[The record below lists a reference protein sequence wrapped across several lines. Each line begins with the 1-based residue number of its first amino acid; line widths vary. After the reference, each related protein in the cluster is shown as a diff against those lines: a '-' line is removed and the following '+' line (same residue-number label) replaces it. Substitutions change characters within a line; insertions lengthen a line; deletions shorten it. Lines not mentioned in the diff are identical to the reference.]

1 MYLRIKILF
10 IVTLGFSKLF
20 ISQIFNCEVQVIAPT
35 LQNNPANEEIFSS
48 LKNAMIEY
56 INFGYNWTNDKF
68 EQHEQIDVSF
78 LLTLNSKSGN
88 DFSGK
93 LQITSQRPV
102 FNSDYKSLLMSYIDK
117 NITFKYIRNSP
128 IQYFEGQHVDNLA
141 DILAYYIYM
150 ILGYD
155 YDSFSMEGG
164 TPYFNKADQ
173 ILSICQSASEP
184 GWKAPDGDG
193 SNNRFWLIQ
202 NALQPQ
208 FTSLR
213 KTFYNYHISGL
224 DQCYIN
230 RDTCIKEIT
239 SSVNDLL
246 EIHKSRPSS
255 LNMQLFFNAK
265 YEELI
270 KIYLPTS
277 PSERNKIY
285 NLVSQL
291 DPSRIKAYNKLK

>member
-1 MYLRIKILF
+1 MYLRIKTLL
-10 IVTLGFSKLF
+10 IVIFWFSKLS

-117 NITFKYIRNSP
+117 NVTFKYIRNSP

-155 YDSFSMEGG
+155 YDSFSLEGG

-213 KTFYNYHISGL
+213 KTFYNYHMSGL

-239 SSVNDLL
+239 SSINDLL

>member
-10 IVTLGFSKLF
+10 IISLGFSKLS

-117 NITFKYIRNSP
+117 NVTFKYIRNSP

>member
-10 IVTLGFSKLF
+10 IVTLGFSKLS

-117 NITFKYIRNSP
+117 NVTFKYIRNSP

-277 PSERNKIY
+277 PAERNKIY

>member
-1 MYLRIKILF
+1 MYLRIKLLLILS
-10 IVTLGFSKLF
+10 LGFSKLCT
-20 ISQIFNCEVQVIAPT
+20 SQIFNCEVQVIAPT

-48 LKNAMIEY
+48 LKNAMIEF
-56 INFGYNWTNDKF
+56 INFGYNWTNDRF

-88 DFSGK
+88 DFSAK

-102 FNSDYKSLLMSYIDK
+102 FSSDYKSLLMSYID
-117 NITFKYIRNSP
+117 NNVTFKYIRNSP

-141 DILAYYIYM
+141 DILAYYIYI

-208 FTSLR
+208 FSSLR

-224 DQCYIN
+224 DQCYVN
-230 RDTCIKEIT
+230 RDMCIKEIT

-277 PSERNKIY
+277 PAERNKIY

>member
-10 IVTLGFSKLF
+10 IVTLSFSKLS

-117 NITFKYIRNSP
+117 NVTFKYIRNSP

>member
-10 IVTLGFSKLF
+10 IVTLGFSKLS

-88 DFSGK
+88 DFLGK

-117 NITFKYIRNSP
+117 NVTFKYIRNSP

>member
-10 IVTLGFSKLF
+10 FVTLGFSKLS

-117 NITFKYIRNSP
+117 NVTFKYIRNSP

-193 SNNRFWLIQ
+193 INNRFWLIQ

-239 SSVNDLL
+239 SSLNDLL

>member
-1 MYLRIKILF
+1 MYLRIKTLL
-10 IVTLGFSKLF
+10 IVTFWFSKLS

-117 NITFKYIRNSP
+117 NVTFKYIRNSP

-155 YDSFSMEGG
+155 YDSFSLEGG

-173 ILSICQSASEP
+173 ILSICQSASEQ

-239 SSVNDLL
+239 SSINDLL

>member
-1 MYLRIKILF
+1 MLII
-10 IVTLGFSKLF
+10 ILGFSKLYM
-20 ISQIFNCEVQVIAPT
+20 SQIFNCEVQVIAPT

-117 NITFKYIRNSP
+117 NVTFKYIRNSP

-141 DILAYYIYM
+141 DILAYYIYI

-208 FTSLR
+208 FSSLR
-213 KTFYNYHISGL
+213 KSFYNYHINGL

-230 RDTCIKEIT
+230 RDTCIEKIT

-277 PSERNKIY
+277 SSTRNEIY

-291 DPSRIKAYNKLK
+291 DPSRIKAYNILK

>member
-1 MYLRIKILF
+1 MYLRIKLLLILS
-10 IVTLGFSKLF
+10 LGFSKLCT
-20 ISQIFNCEVQVIAPT
+20 SQIFNCEVQVIAPT

-48 LKNAMIEY
+48 LKNAMIEF
-56 INFGYNWTNDKF
+56 INFGYNWTNDRF

-88 DFSGK
+88 DFSAK

-102 FNSDYKSLLMSYIDK
+102 FNSDYKSLLMSYID
-117 NITFKYIRNSP
+117 NNVTFKYIRNSP

-141 DILAYYIYM
+141 DILAYYIYI

-277 PSERNKIY
+277 PAERNKIY

>member
-1 MYLRIKILF
+1 MYLRIKLLI
-10 IVTLGFSKLF
+10 IVTLGFYKLF

-117 NITFKYIRNSP
+117 NVTFKYIRNSP

-208 FTSLR
+208 FSSLR

>member
-117 NITFKYIRNSP
+117 NVTFKYIRNSP

>member
-1 MYLRIKILF
+1 MYLRIKLLLILS
-10 IVTLGFSKLF
+10 LGFSKLCT
-20 ISQIFNCEVQVIAPT
+20 SQIFNCEVQVIAPT

-48 LKNAMIEY
+48 LRNAMIEF
-56 INFGYNWTNDKF
+56 INFGYNWTNDRF

-88 DFSGK
+88 DFSAK

-102 FNSDYKSLLMSYIDK
+102 FSSDYKSLLMSYID
-117 NITFKYIRNSP
+117 NNVTFKYIRNSP

-141 DILAYYIYM
+141 DILAYYIYI

-208 FTSLR
+208 FSSLR

-224 DQCYIN
+224 DQCYVN
-230 RDTCIKEIT
+230 RDMCIKEIT

-277 PSERNKIY
+277 PAERNKIY

>member
-1 MYLRIKILF
+1 MYLRIKLLI
-10 IVTLGFSKLF
+10 IVTLGFYKLF

-117 NITFKYIRNSP
+117 NVTFKYIRNSP

-141 DILAYYIYM
+141 DILAYYIYI

-164 TPYFNKADQ
+164 TPYFTKADQ

-208 FTSLR
+208 FSSLR

>member
-10 IVTLGFSKLF
+10 IVTLGFSKLS

-117 NITFKYIRNSP
+117 NVTFKYIRNSP

-224 DQCYIN
+224 DQCYLN

>member
-1 MYLRIKILF
+1 MYLRIKLLL
-10 IVTLGFSKLF
+10 IVTLGFSKLS

-117 NITFKYIRNSP
+117 NVTFKYIRNSP

-208 FTSLR
+208 FSSLR

-246 EIHKSRPSS
+246 DIHKSRPSS

-277 PSERNKIY
+277 PYERNKIY

>member
-1 MYLRIKILF
+1 MYLRIKTLL
-10 IVTLGFSKLF
+10 IVIFWFSKLS

-117 NITFKYIRNSP
+117 NVTFKYIRNSP

-155 YDSFSMEGG
+155 YDSFSLEGG

-239 SSVNDLL
+239 SSINDLL

>member
-1 MYLRIKILF
+1 MYLRIKLLLIF
-10 IVTLGFSKLF
+10 SLGFSKLCT
-20 ISQIFNCEVQVIAPT
+20 SQIFNCEVQVIAPT

-117 NITFKYIRNSP
+117 NVTFKYIRNSP

-141 DILAYYIYM
+141 DILAYYIYI

-230 RDTCIKEIT
+230 RDTCLKEIT

-270 KIYLPTS
+270 KIFLPTS

>member
-1 MYLRIKILF
+1 MCLRIKLLI
-10 IVTLGFSKLF
+10 IVTLGFYKFSVA
-20 ISQIFNCEVQVIAPT
+20 QIFNCEVQVIAPT

-48 LKNAMIEY
+48 LKIAMIEY

-117 NITFKYIRNSP
+117 NVTFKYIRNSP

>member
-1 MYLRIKILF
+1 MYLKIKILILIF
-10 IVTLGFSKLF
+10 LGITKFSF
-20 ISQIFNCEVQVIAPT
+20 SQIFNCEVQVIAPT

-48 LKNAMIEY
+48 LKNAMIEF
-56 INFGYNWTNDKF
+56 INFGYAWTDDKF

-78 LLTLNSKSGN
+78 LLTLNTKSGN

-93 LQITSQRPV
+93 LQITSQRPI
-102 FNSDYKSLLMSYIDK
+102 FNSDYKSLLMNYIDK
-117 NITFKYIRNSP
+117 NVTFKYIRNSP
-128 IQYFEGQHVDNLA
+128 IQYFKGQHIDNLA
-141 DILAYYIYM
+141 DVLAYYIYM

-164 TPYFNKADQ
+164 TAYFNKADQ
-173 ILSICQSASEP
+173 ILNICQSAPES

-202 NALQPQ
+202 NTLQPQ
-208 FTSLR
+208 FSSLR
-213 KTFYNYHISGL
+213 KTLYNYHINGL
-224 DQCYIN
+224 DQCFLN
-230 RDTCIKEIT
+230 RDTCLSNIT
-239 SSVNDLL
+239 SSISDLM
-246 EIHKSRPSS
+246 EIHRSRPSS

-265 YEELI
+265 SEELI

-277 PSERNKIY
+277 KETKNKLY
-285 NLVSQL
+285 NLMSQL

>member
-1 MYLRIKILF
+1 MYLRIKTLL
-10 IVTLGFSKLF
+10 IVTFWFSKLS

-117 NITFKYIRNSP
+117 NVTFKYIRNSP

-155 YDSFSMEGG
+155 YDSFSLEGG

-224 DQCYIN
+224 DKCYIN

-239 SSVNDLL
+239 SSINDLL

>member
-1 MYLRIKILF
+1 MYLRIKLLLILS
-10 IVTLGFSKLF
+10 LGFSKLCT
-20 ISQIFNCEVQVIAPT
+20 SQIFNCEVQVIAPT

-48 LKNAMIEY
+48 LRNAMIEF
-56 INFGYNWTNDKF
+56 INFGYNWTNDRF

-88 DFSGK
+88 DFSAK

-102 FNSDYKSLLMSYIDK
+102 FSSDYKSLLMSYID
-117 NITFKYIRNSP
+117 NNVTFKYIRNSP

-141 DILAYYIYM
+141 DILAYYIYI

-208 FTSLR
+208 FSSLR

-224 DQCYIN
+224 DQCYVN
-230 RDTCIKEIT
+230 RDMCIKEIT

>member
-1 MYLRIKILF
+1 MYLRIKTLL
-10 IVTLGFSKLF
+10 IVTFWFSKLS

-117 NITFKYIRNSP
+117 NVTFKYIRNSP

-155 YDSFSMEGG
+155 YDSFSLEGG

-239 SSVNDLL
+239 SSINDLL

>member
-1 MYLRIKILF
+1 MYLRIKLLLILS
-10 IVTLGFSKLF
+10 LGFSKLCT
-20 ISQIFNCEVQVIAPT
+20 SQIFNCEVQVIAPT

-48 LKNAMIEY
+48 LKNAMIEF
-56 INFGYNWTNDKF
+56 INFGYNWTNDRF

-117 NITFKYIRNSP
+117 NVTFKYIRNSP

-141 DILAYYIYM
+141 DILAYYIYI

-208 FTSLR
+208 FSSLR

-224 DQCYIN
+224 DQCYVN
-230 RDTCIKEIT
+230 RDMCIKEIT

-277 PSERNKIY
+277 PAERNKIY

>member
-1 MYLRIKILF
+1 MYLRIKTLL
-10 IVTLGFSKLF
+10 IVTLWFSKLS

-117 NITFKYIRNSP
+117 NVTFKYIINSP

-155 YDSFSMEGG
+155 YDSFSLEGG

-213 KTFYNYHISGL
+213 KTFYNYHMSGL

-239 SSVNDLL
+239 SSINDLL

>member
-10 IVTLGFSKLF
+10 IVTLGFSKLS

-35 LQNNPANEEIFSS
+35 LQNNPANQEIFSS

-117 NITFKYIRNSP
+117 NVTFKYIRNSP

-239 SSVNDLL
+239 SSVSDLL

>member
-1 MYLRIKILF
+1 MCLRIKILL
-10 IVTLGFSKLF
+10 IVTLGFSKLY

-117 NITFKYIRNSP
+117 NVTFKYIRNSP

-155 YDSFSMEGG
+155 YDSFSLEGG

-265 YEELI
+265 YEEII

-291 DPSRIKAYNKLK
+291 DPSRIKVYNKLK

>member
-10 IVTLGFSKLF
+10 IVTLGFSKLS

-48 LKNAMIEY
+48 LKNAMIEF
-56 INFGYNWTNDKF
+56 INFGYNWTNDRF

-88 DFSGK
+88 DFSAK

-102 FNSDYKSLLMSYIDK
+102 FNSDYKSLLMSYID
-117 NITFKYIRNSP
+117 NNVTFKYIRNSP

-141 DILAYYIYM
+141 DILAYYIYI

-208 FTSLR
+208 FSSLR

-224 DQCYIN
+224 DQCYVN
-230 RDTCIKEIT
+230 RDMCIKEIT

-277 PSERNKIY
+277 PAERNKIY

>member
-1 MYLRIKILF
+1 MYLRIKTLLIVILW
-10 IVTLGFSKLF
+10 FSKLS

-117 NITFKYIRNSP
+117 NVTFKYIRNSP

-155 YDSFSMEGG
+155 YDSFSLEGG

-239 SSVNDLL
+239 SSINDLL

>member
-1 MYLRIKILF
+1 MYLKIKIF
-10 IVTLGFSKLF
+10 ILIFLGITKFSF
-20 ISQIFNCEVQVIAPT
+20 SQIFNCEVQVIAPT

-48 LKNAMIEY
+48 LKNAMIEF
-56 INFGYNWTNDKF
+56 INFGYAWTDDKF

-78 LLTLNSKSGN
+78 LLTLNKKSGN

-93 LQITSQRPV
+93 LQITSQRPI
-102 FNSDYKSLLMSYIDK
+102 FNSDYKSLLMNYIDK
-117 NITFKYIRNSP
+117 NVTFKYIRNSP
-128 IQYFEGQHVDNLA
+128 IQYFKGQHIDNLA
-141 DILAYYIYM
+141 DVLAYYIYM

-164 TPYFNKADQ
+164 TAYFNKADQ
-173 ILSICQSASEP
+173 ILNICQSAPES

-202 NALQPQ
+202 NTLQPQ
-208 FTSLR
+208 FSSLR
-213 KTFYNYHISGL
+213 KTLYNYHINGL
-224 DQCYIN
+224 DQCFLN
-230 RDTCIKEIT
+230 RDTCLSNIT
-239 SSVNDLL
+239 SSISDLM
-246 EIHKSRPSS
+246 EIHRSRPSS

-265 YEELI
+265 SEELI

-277 PSERNKIY
+277 KETKNKLY
-285 NLVSQL
+285 NLMSQL

>member
-10 IVTLGFSKLF
+10 IVSLGFSKLS

-35 LQNNPANEEIFSS
+35 LQNNPANQEIFSS

-117 NITFKYIRNSP
+117 NVTFKYIRNSP

-224 DQCYIN
+224 DHCYIN

>member
-1 MYLRIKILF
+1 MYLRIK
-10 IVTLGFSKLF
+10 TLLIATLWFSKLS

-117 NITFKYIRNSP
+117 NVTFKYIRNSP

-155 YDSFSMEGG
+155 YDSFSLEGG

-239 SSVNDLL
+239 SSINDLL

>member
-10 IVTLGFSKLF
+10 IVTLSFSKLS

-117 NITFKYIRNSP
+117 NVTFKYIRNAP

>member
-10 IVTLGFSKLF
+10 IVTLGFSKLS
-20 ISQIFNCEVQVIAPT
+20 ISQIFSCEVQVIAPT

-117 NITFKYIRNSP
+117 NVTFKYIRNSP

>member
-1 MYLRIKILF
+1 MYLRIKLLF
-10 IVTLGFSKLF
+10 IVALGFSKLS

-117 NITFKYIRNSP
+117 NVTFKYIRNSP
-128 IQYFEGQHVDNLA
+128 IQYFEGQHIDNLA

-155 YDSFSMEGG
+155 YDSFSLEGG

-239 SSVNDLL
+239 SSINDLL

-277 PSERNKIY
+277 PTERNKIY
-285 NLVSQL
+285 NMVSQL

>member
-1 MYLRIKILF
+1 MLII
-10 IVTLGFSKLF
+10 ILGFSKLYM
-20 ISQIFNCEVQVIAPT
+20 SQIFNCEVQVIAPT

-93 LQITSQRPV
+93 LQITS
-102 FNSDYKSLLMSYIDK
+102 LLMSYIDK
-117 NITFKYIRNSP
+117 NVTFKYIRNSP

-141 DILAYYIYM
+141 DILAYYIYI

-208 FTSLR
+208 FSSLR
-213 KTFYNYHISGL
+213 KSFYNYHINGL

-230 RDTCIKEIT
+230 RDTCIEKIT

-277 PSERNKIY
+277 SSTRNEIY